1 MLKIVAGWSL
11 ALGTLVPPAQAEDP
25 ARALRD
31 AAARVLTA
39 SRLLTASSDLKAFD
53 KNVEEA
59 LKLYYGAG
67 QKDDD
72 RAAVKAELVAAFK
85 AARARSI
92 KSAQEKAKGSGA
104 WKHLMSLRTELD
116 RRREE
121 ALRLI
126 RDEKIYLRE
135 DHPDYKKG
143 DQVNGQ
149 ARVDQ
154 LILKKNK
161 GSVQEIWEQG
171 NAMPARPD
179 AAIAREIELAR
190 KLGDKYL
197 HDLGEDPDD
206 KDLEPVAFA
215 AFLPTGMATL
225 RSLTLSQEEQDACK
239 WNRAVE
245 KYNES
250 LQDPAVTAD
259 EKAHTK
265 IVNEYREMLGL
276 RAMFL
281 DARLCRA
288 AKKHSGVCSA
298 AKKIWHE
305 GSDGSPTSR
314 VKAEEFPAAAGE
326 NVCMGYASGDTWWQG
341 WYQASDHHR
350 NALRPEYNCFGYGYS
365 GNVGTENL
373 AQIPAP
379 ERLVLK

>member
-1 MLKIVAGWSL
+1 MLKIVACL
-11 ALGTLVPPAQAEDP
+11 ALLLGALRPPAQAEDP
-25 ARALRD
+25 AKALRD
-31 AAARVLTA
+31 AAAKVVTA
-39 SRLLTASSDLKAFD
+39 SRLVASSSDLKAFD

-59 LKLYYGAG
+59 MRLYYAPG
-67 QKDDD
+67 QKDDV
-72 RAAVKAELVAAFK
+72 RAAVKADLAAAFR

-92 KSAQEKAKGSGA
+92 RSAQDKARGSGA
-104 WKHLMSLRTELD
+104 WKHLVTLRAELD
-116 RRREE
+116 RKRDE
-121 ALRLI
+121 ALKLI

-154 LILKKNK
+154 MILKKNK
-161 GSVQEIWEQG
+161 GSVQEIWDQG
-171 NAMPARPD
+171 NAMPAKPD
-179 AAIAREIELAR
+179 ASLAKEIELAR
-190 KLGDKYL
+190 RIGDKFL

-206 KDLEPVAFA
+206 KDLEPLAFA

-225 RSLTLSQEEQDACK
+225 RSLTMSQEEQDACK

-245 KYNES
+245 KYNDS

-276 RAMFL
+276 RALFL

-314 VKAEEFPAAAGE
+314 VKAEGFPSGAGE
-326 NVCMGYASGDTWWQG
+326 NVCIGYATGDTWWQG

-365 GNVGTENL
+365 GNVGTQNL
-373 AQIPAP
+373 SKIPPPPA
-379 ERLVLK
+379 LVPK